1 MDRPWYKFYQ
11 EDVPHSFDFPRIPL
25 FSLVDRTAEH
35 FPDAVAMSFY
45 GRKIRY
51 REFQALTRK
60 MADVLRRL
68 GVKKGDRVAIMLPN
82 CPQTVITYYGALRIG
97 AVVVNTNPLYVER
110 EMTHQFNDAGAET
123 LVTLDLF
130 YEKSM
135 KTMQKTRLKRII
147 FTGVQDFLPF
157 FLKFLYPL
165 KAKREGQWVEVSP
178 SPGEGVYR
186 WKDLMKEATDQV
198 KDEEVESEEIALLQ
212 YTGGTTGVAKGVMLT
227 HRNLVANAYQVRLW
241 IPSAVEG
248 EEKALAVLPFFHVY
262 GMTTAMNLAVLIA
275 AEMILVPRFEIKQ
288 ILHII
293 HKERPTIFPGVP
305 TMYQAINTMEGVH
318 KFDLSSIKYCIS
330 GAAPLPLEV
339 MRRFKEL
346 TGAKLVE
353 GYGLTEASPVTHA
366 NPLEGV
372 IKEGSIGIPFPDTDS
387 KVVDLETGEDL
398 PVGEAGEL
406 CVKGPQ
412 VMKGY
417 WNMEDETKKVLTEDG
432 WLKTGDIARMDEDG
446 YFFIVDRKK
455 DMIIAGGYN
464 IYPRDIDEVLFT
476 HPKVLDAVAV
486 GVPDPYRGET
496 VKAFVVLKPG
506 ETATEEEIIA
516 YCRERLARYK
526 VPKLVE
532 FRDELPKSLI
542 GKVLR
547 KVLREEEIKKYQ
559 QQKKESPESAGDN

>member
-1 MDRPWYKFYQ
+1 
-11 EDVPHSFDFPRIPL
+11 
-25 FSLVDRTAEH
+25 
-35 FPDAVAMSFY
+35 MSFF
-45 GRKIRY
+45 GKKIRY
-51 REFQALTRK
+51 SELQSQTRK
-60 MADVLRRL
+60 MADILFHL
-68 GVKKGDRVAIMLPN
+68 GVRKGDRVAIMLPN
-82 CPQTVITYYGALRIG
+82 CPQTVIAYFGALRLG
-97 AVVVNTNPLYVER
+97 AIVVNTNPLYVER
-110 EMTHQFNDAGAET
+110 EMVHQFNDAGAET
-123 LVTLDLF
+123 LITLDLF
-130 YEKSM
+130 YEKSKNTM
-135 KTMQKTRLKRII
+135 KQTRLKRII
-147 FTGVQDFLPF
+147 FTGIQDYLPF
-157 FLKFLYPL
+157 LLRLLYPL
-165 KAKREGQWVEVSP
+165 KAKKENQWVEIQEL
-178 SPGEGVYR
+178 EGIYKWR
-186 WKDLMKEATDQV
+186 NLMKEATERIENEKIDP
-198 KDEEVESEEIALLQ
+198 EEIALFQ

-241 IPSAVEG
+241 IPQAVEG
-248 EEKALAVLPFFHVY
+248 QEKALAVLPFFHVY
-262 GMTTAMNLAVLIA
+262 GMTTAMNLPILLA
-275 AEMILVPRFEIKQ
+275 AEMILIPRFEIRQ
-288 ILHII
+288 ILQTS
-293 HKERPTIFPGVP
+293 HKERPTIFPGLP
-305 TMYQAINTMEGVH
+305 TMYQAVNMMEGVE

-339 MRRFKEL
+339 MKRFKSL

-366 NPLEGV
+366 NPLEGL

-387 KVVDLETGEDL
+387 KIVDLETGEDL
-398 PVGEAGEL
+398 PVGQAGEL

-417 WNMEDETKKVLTEDG
+417 WNMPEETEQVLTGDG

-446 YFFIVDRKK
+446 YFYIVDRKK

-464 IYPRDIDEVLFT
+464 IYPRDIDEVLFS
-476 HPKVLDAVAV
+476 HPKIQDAVTV

-516 YCRERLARYK
+516 FCRERLAKYK

-532 FRDELPKSLI
+532 FRDELPKSLV

-559 QQKKESPESAGDN
+559 KQQESGE

>member
-1 MDRPWYKFYQ
+1 MDRPWYRFYQ
-11 EDVPHSFDFPRIPL
+11 ENVPRSFNYPQIPL

-35 FPDAVAMSFY
+35 FPDAVAMSFF
-45 GRKIRY
+45 GKKIRY
-51 REFQALTRK
+51 REFQSLTRK
-60 MADVLRRL
+60 MADALRRL
-68 GVKKGDRVAIMLPN
+68 GVKKGDRVALMLPN
-82 CPQTVITYYGALRIG
+82 CPQTVIAYYGALRIG

-110 EMTHQFNDAGAET
+110 EMIHQFNDAGAET
-123 LVTLDLF
+123 LITLDLF
-130 YEKSM
+130 YEKSR
-135 KTMQKTRLKRII
+135 KTMQQTRLKRII
-147 FTGVQDFLPF
+147 FTGIQDFLPF
-157 FLKFLYPL
+157 FLKLLYPL
-165 KAKREGQWVEVSP
+165 KAKKEKQWVQIPRE
-178 SPGEGVYR
+178 EGVYLWR
-186 WKDLMKEATDQV
+186 DLMKAASDQIPDEAVDTH
-198 KDEEVESEEIALLQ
+198 EVALLQ

-227 HRNLVANAYQVRLW
+227 HQNLVSNAYQVRLW
-241 IPSAVEG
+241 IPTAVEG
-248 EEKALAVLPFFHVY
+248 EERVLAVLPFFHVY
-262 GMTTAMNLAVLIA
+262 GMTTAMNLAVLLA

-288 ILHII
+288 IMQII
-293 HKERPTIFPGVP
+293 EKERPTIFPGVP
-305 TMYQAINTMEGVH
+305 TMYQAINTVEGVH
-318 KFDLSSIKYCIS
+318 RFDLSSIRYCIS

-339 MRRFKEL
+339 MKRFKEL

-366 NPLEGV
+366 NPLDGL

-387 KVVDLETGEDL
+387 KVVSLKTGEDL
-398 PVGEAGEL
+398 PMGKVGEL

-412 VMKGY
+412 VMRGY

-432 WLKTGDIARMDEDG
+432 WLKTGDIARVDEDG
-446 YFFIVDRKK
+446 YFYIVDRKK

-476 HPKVLDAVAV
+476 HPKILDAVAV

-532 FRDELPKSLI
+532 FRDELPKSLV

-559 QQKKESPESAGDN
+559 EQQEKTKEPPAE

>member
-1 MDRPWYKFYQ
+1 MDRPWYRFYQ
-11 EDVPHSFDFPRIPL
+11 ENVPHSFDYPSIPL
-25 FSLVDRTAEH
+25 YSLLDRTADH
-35 FPDAVAMSFY
+35 FPDAMAMSFF
-45 GRKIRY
+45 GKRISY
-51 REFQALTRK
+51 RELQALTRK
-60 MADVLRRL
+60 MAEVLYRL
-68 GVKKGDRVAIMLPN
+68 GVRKGDRVAIMLPN
-82 CPQTVITYYGALRIG
+82 CPQTVIAYYGALRLG
-97 AVVVNTNPLYVER
+97 AIVVNTNPLYVER
-110 EMTHQFNDAGAET
+110 EMVHQFNDAGAET
-123 LVTLDLF
+123 LITLDLF
-130 YEKSM
+130 YEKSKNTM
-135 KTMQKTRLKRII
+135 KQTKLKHLI
-147 FTGVQDFLPF
+147 FTGVQDFLPLL
-157 FLKFLYPL
+157 LKWLYPI
-165 KAKREGQWVEVSP
+165 KAKREKKWVNIPEEP
-178 SPGEGVYR
+178 GVYR
-186 WKDLMKEATDQV
+186 WRDLMKGASERHEDEPVDTD
-198 KDEEVESEEIALLQ
+198 EVALFQ

-241 IPSAVEG
+241 IPQAEEG
-248 EEKALAVLPFFHVY
+248 REKALAVLPFFHVY
-262 GMTTAMNLAVLIA
+262 GMTTAMNLPVLMA
-275 AEMILVPRFEIKQ
+275 AEMILVPRFEVKQ

-305 TMYQAINTMEGVH
+305 TMYQAINMMERVER
-318 KFDLSSIKYCIS
+318 FDLSSVKYCIS
-330 GAAPLPLEV
+330 GAAPLPLQV
-339 MRRFKEL
+339 MKRFTEL

-372 IKEGSIGIPFPDTDS
+372 LKEGSIGIPFPDTDS
-387 KVVDLETGEDL
+387 KITDLETGEDL
-398 PVGEAGEL
+398 PVGQVGEL

-417 WNMEDETKKVLTEDG
+417 WNMPEETKQVLTEDG
-432 WLKTGDIARMDEDG
+432 WLKTGDIARMDEEG

-476 HPKVLDAVAV
+476 HPKIQDAVTV

-532 FRDELPKSLI
+532 FRESLPKSLV

-547 KVLREEEIKKYQ
+547 KVLREEEIKKYEQ
-559 QQKKESPESAGDN
+559 QVKAKENDNAS

>member
-1 MDRPWYKFYQ
+1 MDRPWYRFYQ
-11 EDVPHSFDFPRIPL
+11 ENVPNSFDYPKIPL
-25 FSLVDRTAEH
+25 YSLLDRTADH
-35 FPDAVAMSFY
+35 FPDAVAMSFF
-45 GRKIRY
+45 GKKVRY
-51 REFQALTRK
+51 RELQSLTRK
-60 MADVLRRL
+60 MADVLYHL
-68 GVKKGDRVAIMLPN
+68 GVRKGDRVAIMLPN
-82 CPQTVITYYGALRIG
+82 CPQTVITYFGALRLGTI
-97 AVVVNTNPLYVER
+97 VVNTNPLYVER
-110 EMTHQFNDAGAET
+110 EMIHQFNDAGAET
-123 LVTLDLF
+123 LITLDLF
-130 YEKSM
+130 YKKS
-135 KTMQKTRLKRII
+135 KNTMGQTRLKRII

-157 FLKFLYPL
+157 ILRMLYPL
-165 KAKREGQWVEVSP
+165 KAKREKQWVEIP
-178 SPGEGVYR
+178 EEEGIFKWR
-186 WKDLMKEATDQV
+186 DLIKGADEREE
-198 KDEEVESEEIALLQ
+198 DEEVDANDVALFQ

-241 IPSAVEG
+241 IPQAVEG
-248 EEKALAVLPFFHVY
+248 KEKALAVLPFFHVY
-262 GMTTAMNLAVLIA
+262 GMTTAMNLPILMA
-275 AEMILVPRFEIKQ
+275 AEMILIPRFETKQ
-288 ILHII
+288 ILHSI

-305 TMYQAINTMEGVH
+305 TMYQAINMMEGVE
-318 KFDLSSIKYCIS
+318 KFDLSSVKYCIS

-339 MRRFKEL
+339 MKRFKSL

-366 NPLEGV
+366 NPLEGI

-387 KVVDLETGEDL
+387 KVIDMETGEDL
-398 PVGEAGEL
+398 SIGQAGEL

-417 WNMEDETKKVLTEDG
+417 WNMPEETMQVLTEDG

-476 HPKVLDAVAV
+476 HPKIQDAVAV

-496 VKAFVVLKPG
+496 VKAFVVLRPG

-516 YCRERLARYK
+516 YCREKLARYK

-532 FRDELPKSLI
+532 FRGELPKSLV

-559 QQKKESPESAGDN
+559 QQQEASKGASDE

>member
-1 MDRPWYKFYQ
+1 MDRPWYRFYQ
-11 EDVPHSFDFPRIPL
+11 ENVPRSFNYPQIPL

-35 FPDAVAMSFY
+35 FPDAVAMSFF
-45 GRKIRY
+45 GKKIRY
-51 REFQALTRK
+51 REFQSLTRK
-60 MADVLRRL
+60 MADALRRL
-68 GVKKGDRVAIMLPN
+68 GVKKGDRVALMLPN
-82 CPQTVITYYGALRIG
+82 CPQTVIAYYGALRIG

-110 EMTHQFNDAGAET
+110 EMIHQFNDAGAET
-123 LVTLDLF
+123 LITLDLF
-130 YEKSM
+130 YEKSR
-135 KTMQKTRLKRII
+135 KTMQQTRLKRII
-147 FTGVQDFLPF
+147 FTGIQDFLPF
-157 FLKFLYPL
+157 FLKLLYPL
-165 KAKREGQWVEVSP
+165 KAKKEKQWVQIPRE
-178 SPGEGVYR
+178 EGVYLWR
-186 WKDLMKEATDQV
+186 DLMKAASDQIPDEAVDTH
-198 KDEEVESEEIALLQ
+198 EVALLQ

-227 HRNLVANAYQVRLW
+227 HQNLVSNAYQVRLW
-241 IPSAVEG
+241 IPTAVEG
-248 EEKALAVLPFFHVY
+248 EERVLAVLPFFHVY
-262 GMTTAMNLAVLIA
+262 GMTTAMNLAVLLA

-288 ILHII
+288 IMQII
-293 HKERPTIFPGVP
+293 EKERPTIFPGVP
-305 TMYQAINTMEGVH
+305 TMYQAINTVEGVH
-318 KFDLSSIKYCIS
+318 RFDLSSIRYCIS

-339 MRRFKEL
+339 MKRFKEL

-366 NPLEGV
+366 NPLDGL

-387 KVVDLETGEDL
+387 KVVSLETGEDL
-398 PVGEAGEL
+398 PMGKVGEL

-412 VMKGY
+412 VMRGY

-432 WLKTGDIARMDEDG
+432 WLKTGDIARVDEDG
-446 YFFIVDRKK
+446 YFYIVDRKK

-476 HPKVLDAVAV
+476 HPKILDAVAV

-532 FRDELPKSLI
+532 FRDELPKSLV

-559 QQKKESPESAGDN
+559 EQQEKTKEPPAE

>member
-1 MDRPWYKFYQ
+1 MDRPWFKFYQ
-11 EDVPHSFDFPRIPL
+11 ENNPHTFDYPKIPL
-25 FSLVDRTAEH
+25 YSLLDRTADSY
-35 FPDAVAMSFY
+35 PDAIAMSFY
-45 GRKIRY
+45 GKKVRY
-51 REFQALTRK
+51 RELQSLTRK
-60 MADVLRRL
+60 MADVLYGL
-68 GVKKGDRVAIMLPN
+68 GVRKGDRVALMLPN
-82 CPQTVITYYGALRIG
+82 CPQTVIAYFGALRLG
-97 AVVVNTNPLYVER
+97 AIVVNTNPLYVER
-110 EMTHQFNDAGAET
+110 EMVHQFNDAGAET
-123 LVTLDLF
+123 LITLDLF
-130 YEKSM
+130 YEKSKNTM
-135 KTMQKTRLKRII
+135 KQTRLKRII

-157 FLKFLYPL
+157 ILRMLYPL
-165 KAKREGQWVEVSP
+165 KAKKQKQWVEIP
-178 SPGEGVYR
+178 EEEGIYKWR
-186 WKDLMKEATDQV
+186 DLMKGARERDM
-198 KDEEVESEEIALLQ
+198 DETVDAGEVALFQ

-227 HRNLVANAYQVRLW
+227 HQNLVANAYQVRIW
-241 IPSAVEG
+241 IPGSVEAQ
-248 EEKALAVLPFFHVY
+248 EKALAVLPFFHVY
-262 GMTTAMNLAVLIA
+262 GMTTAMNFPILVA

-288 ILHII
+288 ILHVI

-305 TMYQAINTMEGVH
+305 TMYQAINMMEEVE

-339 MRRFKEL
+339 MRQFKKL

-366 NPLEGV
+366 NPLEGL

-387 KVVDLETGEDL
+387 KVVDMEAGKDL
-398 PVGEAGEL
+398 PVGQAGEL

-412 VMKGY
+412 VMEGY
-417 WNMEDETKKVLTEDG
+417 WNMPEETQKVLTEDG

-476 HPKVLDAVAV
+476 HPKVQDAVAV

-532 FRDELPKSLI
+532 FRDELPKSLV

-559 QQKKESPESAGDN
+559 QQKEKSQESPTE

>member
-1 MDRPWYKFYQ
+1 MDRPWYRFYQ
-11 EDVPHSFDFPRIPL
+11 ENVPRSFTYPQIPL

-35 FPDAVAMSFY
+35 FPDAVAMSFF
-45 GRKIRY
+45 GKKIRY
-51 REFQALTRK
+51 REFQSLTRK
-60 MADVLRRL
+60 MADALHRL
-68 GVKKGDRVAIMLPN
+68 GVKKGDRVALMLPN
-82 CPQTVITYYGALRIG
+82 CPQTVIAYYGALRIG

-110 EMTHQFNDAGAET
+110 EMVHQFNDAGAET
-123 LVTLDLF
+123 LITLDLF
-130 YEKSM
+130 YEKSK
-135 KTMQKTRLKRII
+135 KTMQQTRLKRII

-157 FLKFLYPL
+157 FLKLLYPL
-165 KAKREGQWVEVSP
+165 KAKKEKQWVQIPRE
-178 SPGEGVYR
+178 EGVYQWR
-186 WKDLMKEATDQV
+186 DLMKAASDQIPDEAIDTH
-198 KDEEVESEEIALLQ
+198 EVALLQ

-227 HRNLVANAYQVRLW
+227 HQNLVSNAYQVRLW
-241 IPSAVEG
+241 IPTAVEG
-248 EEKALAVLPFFHVY
+248 EERVLAVLPFFHVY
-262 GMTTAMNLAVLIA
+262 GMTTAMNLAVLLA

-288 ILHII
+288 IMQII
-293 HKERPTIFPGVP
+293 EKERPTIFPGVP
-305 TMYQAINTMEGVH
+305 TMYQAINTVEGVH
-318 KFDLSSIKYCIS
+318 RFDLSSIRYCIS

-339 MRRFKEL
+339 MKRFKEL

-366 NPLEGV
+366 NPLDGL

-387 KVVDLETGEDL
+387 KVVSLETGEDL
-398 PVGEAGEL
+398 PAGEVGEL

-412 VMKGY
+412 VMRGY

-432 WLKTGDIARMDEDG
+432 WLKTGDIARVDEDG
-446 YFFIVDRKK
+446 YFYIVDRKK

-476 HPKVLDAVAV
+476 HPKILDAVAV

-532 FRDELPKSLI
+532 FRDELPKSLV

-547 KVLREEEIKKYQ
+547 KVLREEEIRKYQ
-559 QQKKESPESAGDN
+559 EQQEKAKEPPAE